1 MNKQNYD
8 MINKT
13 LLSLIKDETDTI
25 ANLSNSAALLYH
37 SLDDINWAGFYLFKE
52 EQLIL
57 GPFQG
62 KPACIRIQ
70 MGKGVCGTAA
80 IKRETV
86 VVKDVHEFPGHIACD
101 EASAS
106 EIVVPMVKDGKLIGV
121 LDVDSPVIGRFSE
134 TDKDGLE
141 EFVAIL
147 LENFL

>member
-1 MNKQNYD
+1 MRQQNYD

-13 LLSLIKDETDTI
+13 LLSLIKDETDAI

-70 MGKGVCGTAA
+70 LGTGVCGIAA
-80 IKRETV
+80 IKRETIV
-86 VVKDVHEFPGHIACD
+86 VEDVHEFPGHIACD

-121 LDVDSPVIGRFSE
+121 LDVDSPVVGRFSE
-134 TDKDGLE
+134 IDKAGLE
-141 EFVAIL
+141 EFVAVLKEHII
-147 LENFL
+147 